1 MRNSNNRIPFGVPF
15 SPSGTRFKTVY
26 ESQFN
31 GNRISLV
38 ATGTLDTQA
47 EIEALAP
54 FSDFNYMLHRLK
66 VGDRSVLSS
75 RSPMFGD
82 FSGLSHNP
90 IDVINIVSSA
100 ERKFSTLPEEVRKQ
114 CNNDYRIWLASV
126 VFGSNAGNSAPD
138 PAPDTA
144 PDSDKS

>member
-1 MRNSNNRIPFGVPF
+1 MRNPKNRIPFGVPF

-75 RSPMFGD
+75 RSPMYGD

-100 ERKFSTLPEEVRKQ
+100 ERKFSSLPEEVRKQ

-126 VFGSNAGNSAPD
+126 VFGSNASNPAPD
-138 PAPDTA
+138 PSPD
-144 PDSDKS
+144 PDKL